1 MNRQGAKCAKQEK
14 QMYYGQRLTSCTD
27 GNLKRRFV
35 RS

>member
-1 MNRQGAKCAKQEK
+1 MNRRGAKQEE

-35 RS
+35 QS